1 MTPIEKP
8 YCLLPLSISVARTR
22 IIKVQLINNQN
33 CTFIFYQRII
43 FSIPFWVCFPLFWV
57 WLTPS
62 FSLSSLNFIL
72 NHSSIGIPSM
82 HNRNFPFFCGFLFTV
97 AVEYAVPNF
106 SRCSRESHFLAL
118 LGYRQQVFYISPP

>member
-1 MTPIEKP
+1 MNYI
-8 YCLLPLSISVARTR
+8 LNSL
-22 IIKVQLINNQN
+22 
-33 CTFIFYQRII
+33 
-43 FSIPFWVCFPLFWV
+43 WGLFFFFGV
-57 WLTPS
+57 WPTPS